1 MGGER
6 RMPQSPQQEVMR
18 SHFLR
23 GVNVRARFASYV
35 GATKWQLVVQ
45 LPPWWLG
52 TSAPRA

>member
-1 MGGER
+1 VGGER